1 MEYSEKYIN
10 ELKESSDFKRL
21 LELKK
26 IIDDKYMKE
35 INNFKRCEE
44 LYFESKSNKYYPDK
58 DGIRNKYLEAKTIL
72 YNKVEVKEYL
82 DIQAKLDVFYGKVKV
97 TFSKKNNEEVEQI
110 QEATNGPEESPD
122 ESEELETLEDLES
135 EDVEDVKEEE

>member
-1 MEYSEKYIN
+1 MSLAQNYFN
-10 ELKESSDFKRL
+10 ELKDTNDFKRL

-72 YNKVEVKEYL
+72 YNKTEVKEYL
-82 DIQAKLDVFYGKVKV
+82 DIQAKLDDIL
-97 TFSKKNNEEVEQI
+97 KKDFEDI
-110 QEATNGPEESPD
+110 KKSI
-122 ESEELETLEDLES
+122 SLEL
-135 EDVEDVKEEE
+135 